1 MAHRSHNS
9 KPRGRQHQ
17 QLESARTGERL
28 QKILAGSGYGSRRQ
42 CEGLIL
48 EGRVEVD
55 GKVVVELGTRADP
68 SIQEIRLDGEAIP
81 RLKLI
86 YYLVNKPP
94 GTVSTNRDP
103 AGRSRVIDLVPG
115 GDQLFTVGRLDRSSE
130 GLVLVTNDGD
140 LTYRLSHPRFGIEKT
155 YVAEVHGQLTDQ
167 KLKQLRKGIHL
178 SEAFAQVV
186 GARVKRSSKNSTT
199 LEIVLNEGRNREI
212 RRMLARV
219 GHKVVGLKRVALG
232 PLKLGQLPIGAYR
245 QLTRDEVRALRRVS
259 STTPQAQPSQ
269 KKSSSKQRRTG
280 KRSRNAT

>member
-1 MAHRSHNS
+1 MTHRSHNS
-9 KPRGRQHQ
+9 KARGQP
-17 QLESARTGERL
+17 ESARTGERL
-28 QKILAGSGYGSRRQ
+28 QKLLAGSGYGSRRQ
-42 CEGLIL
+42 CESLIL

-55 GKVVVELGTRADP
+55 RKVVVELGTRADP
-68 SIQEIRLDGEAIP
+68 SIQEIRVDGEAIP

-130 GLVLVTNDGD
+130 GLILVTNDGE
-140 LTYRLSHPRFGIEKT
+140 LTHRLSHPRFGIEKT

-178 SEAFAQVV
+178 SEAFAHVV
-186 GARVKRSSKNSTT
+186 RARVKRSSKNSTT

-232 PLKLGQLPIGAYR
+232 PLKLGELPIGAYR
-245 QLTRDEVRALRRVS
+245 QLTRDEVRALRRIS
-259 STTPQAQPSQ
+259 STTSRSQPSQ
-269 KKSSSKQRRTG
+269 TKSSSTRRRTG
-280 KRSRNAT
+280 NRLRKTP